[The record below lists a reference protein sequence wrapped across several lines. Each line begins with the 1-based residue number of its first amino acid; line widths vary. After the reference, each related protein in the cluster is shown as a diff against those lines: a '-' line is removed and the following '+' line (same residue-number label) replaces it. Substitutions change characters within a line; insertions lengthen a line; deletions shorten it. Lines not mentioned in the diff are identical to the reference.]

1 MFDIMNCT
9 YILVYLIIE
18 ASRLIFLK
26 MFDYFNLKISQ
37 LTYVYQNSLALTIE
51 YKSYNNQTIFNLNQ
65 SFDFI
70 LLEVFFTSSFII
82 KTLYF
87 IKLLNYKLLYCKSV

>member
-9 YILVYLIIE
+9 YILVYSIIE

-70 LLEVFFTSSFII
+70 LLEVFFTFSFII

-87 IKLLNYKLLYCKSV
+87 IKLLYCKSV